1 MMKKKIMSVVM
12 SIVMLFGMA
21 FSFAGCQDNTAG
33 LQAQIDEFQAK
44 LEEQAEKIKELERGN
59 SSLRDKVTKLE
70 KESSNAPGVFYS
82 LESAYE
88 EGWLTQEDLLS
99 IAYYNQG
106 RNYNEEK
113 MTEDYQPI
121 PKYPEILSAETEW
134 KIKETRAIYHRNHTQ
149 NPRPEAS
156 AEEVEIIRYYGTYHG
171 MTVVK
176 LTEKGYAYLQ
186 RIEFGGAG
194 GVTIYYPNSNRIT
207 VWKEL

>member
-1 MMKKKIMSVVM
+1 MKKKIMSVVM
-12 SIVMLFGMA
+12 SIVMLFGVG
-21 FSFAGCQDNTAG
+21 SFAGCQDNTAG
-33 LQAQIDEFQAK
+33 LQAQIDELQAK
-44 LEEQAEKIKELERGN
+44 LEEQAVNIKELERGN
-59 SSLRDKVTKLE
+59 SSLRDKVTELE

-88 EGWLTQEDLLS
+88 EGWLTKEDLLS

-106 RNYNEEK
+106 TNYNEDK

-134 KIKETRAIYHRNHTQ
+134 KIKETRAIYRRNHAQ

-156 AEEVEIIRYYGTYHG
+156 AEDVEIIKYYGTYHG

-186 RIEFGGAG
+186 IIEFGGAG
-194 GVTIYYPNSNRIT
+194 GVKIFYNNSNRIT
-207 VWKEL
+207 VWKELE